1 MLRAGN
7 ILQHIEAVYA
17 AVSGGVLPAA
27 VRLSRHAGTS
37 LSKGVIH
44 RFEQSQSMPTL
55 KVQHRE
61 PRFLLADK
69 IAVNEENIEWQLPG

>member
-7 ILQHIEAVYA
+7 ILQHIEADYA

-44 RFEQSQSMPTL
+44 RFGQSQTMPTL

-61 PRFLLADK
+61 PRFLLADR
-69 IAVNEENIEWQLPG
+69 ITVNQENIEWQLPG